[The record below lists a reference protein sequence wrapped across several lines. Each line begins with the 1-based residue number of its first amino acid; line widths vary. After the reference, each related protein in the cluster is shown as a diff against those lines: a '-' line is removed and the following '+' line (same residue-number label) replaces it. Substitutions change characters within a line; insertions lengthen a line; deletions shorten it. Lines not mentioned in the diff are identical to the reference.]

1 MNIKF
6 LLSFGLV
13 FVLLVMIAGSV
24 TAQPVTIDSVSV
36 NGDTITTGDTNRL
49 DLERGQNLD
58 VKVRLD
64 AVANGTD
71 VEVHAF
77 VSGFEFNREQ
87 PISDVTSLFDV
98 EAGVTYVKRLTLK
111 LPDLAE
117 EDDYLLR
124 ILVADR
130 NGAELIQSYRIK
142 IDVPRHNVVI
152 RDVILNPDVS
162 VVAGRALIATVRVKN
177 MGEQDQDGVKIR
189 VSIPDLEVSATDF
202 IDTLESDESTTS
214 EELYLRVPTCA
225 KPGVYDVV
233 ASISFN
239 EGFTTAAKTGK
250 IEVVKSDACPANAA
264 QEAKE
269 KTLIIVS
276 TEPQSITAGEG
287 GAVFPITLSNEGSS
301 TKVYT
306 IVPEGYSDWGTVKLS
321 PSNVVVLN
329 AGEAKT
335 VSMFV
340 TAKPDA
346 TAGERP
352 FTVTVKDQAGNVLQ
366 QVIMKANIKDSRS
379 DAGATDL
386 RRLLEIGLVVL
397 AVIVIV
403 VALIVLFSRMRGKE
417 EEEEEPETKT
427 YY

>member
-1 MNIKF
+1 MNVKF
-6 LLSFGLV
+6 LMSLCLV
-13 FVLLVMIAGSV
+13 FVLSVLVV
-24 TAQPVTIDSVSV
+24 QAQPVTIESVEI
-36 NGDTITTGDTNRL
+36 NGDLVTPTDTNRL
-49 DLERGQNLD
+49 DLERGQTLD
-58 VKVRLD
+58 VKVRLN
-64 AVANGTD
+64 AIANGTD
-71 VEVHAF
+71 VEVHGF
-77 VSGFEFNREQ
+77 VSGFEFNRDQ

-98 EAGVTYVKRLTLK
+98 EAGVTYVKRLSLK

-117 EDDYLLR
+117 EDNYLLR
-124 ILVADR
+124 ILVTDR

-152 RDVILNPDVS
+152 KDVILNPDIS

-177 MGEQDQDGVKIR
+177 MGEQDQDGVKVK
-189 VSIPDLEVSATDF
+189 VSIPDLEISATDF
-202 IDTLESDESTTS
+202 IDNLEADESTTS
-214 EELYLRVPTCA
+214 EELYLRIPTCA
-225 KPGVYDVV
+225 RPGVYDVV

-239 EGFTTAAKTGK
+239 EGFETAAKTGK
-250 IEVVKSDACPANAA
+250 IEVVRSDACPSAT
-264 QEAKE
+264 QDKKE
-269 KTLIIVS
+269 KTMIIVS
-276 TEPQSITAGEG
+276 TEAQSITSGEG
-287 GAVFPITLSNEGSS
+287 GVVYPITLSNEGST

-306 IVPEGYSDWGTVKLS
+306 IVPEGYSDWGEIKLS

-340 TAKPDA
+340 SAKPDA
-346 TAGERP
+346 SKGEKT

-366 QVIMKANIKDSRS
+366 QVIMKANVQAPKSEGS
-379 DAGATDL
+379 ADL
-386 RRLLEIGLVVL
+386 RRILEIGLIVL

-403 VALIVLFSRMRGKE
+403 VALIVLFSRMRGRE